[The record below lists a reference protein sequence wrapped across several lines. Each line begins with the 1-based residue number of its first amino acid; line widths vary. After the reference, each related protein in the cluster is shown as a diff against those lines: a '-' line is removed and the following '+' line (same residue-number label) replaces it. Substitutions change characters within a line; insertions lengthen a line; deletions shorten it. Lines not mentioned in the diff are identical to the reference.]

1 MKALHIV
8 NRLLEAEE
16 PIGDPMAYA
25 LSTNQPVDLMRSTLR
40 DELVER
46 GWRHIRIEKM
56 DENEWALRAGYV
68 DENHRAQWERV
79 GARVA
84 PPPTEAPDLRMKLMR
99 LFRAGAK
106 RAGIQV
112 TAARIEELVPEYRDG
127 LDLHSLPDD
136 FEADRGD
143 WDVEIIFEWQ
153 PISKFWSKASQALGY
168 K

>member
-84 PPPTEAPDLRMKLMR
+84 PPPTEAPDLRMKLMLR
-99 LFRAGAK
+99 WTRIITNLRRVVA
-106 RAGIQV
+106 
-112 TAARIEELVPEYRDG
+112 TANADG
-127 LDLHSLPDD
+127 PQ
-136 FEADRGD
+136 
-143 WDVEIIFEWQ
+143 I
-153 PISKFWSKASQALGY
+153 
-168 K
+168 